1 MFATIGRIASR
12 RPWYVVGA
20 WIVSPRSS
28 SPPHSPAASLLDR
41 PERRAAPRRG
51 SLLDSCEPSG
61 VVSGVSTDILPAWEV
76 AGYREFTCEPSPWAQ
91 GAALRALAALHG
103 SQAPT

>member
-1 MFATIGRIASR
+1 
-12 RPWYVVGA
+12 
-20 WIVSPRSS
+20 
-28 SPPHSPAASLLDR
+28 
-41 PERRAAPRRG
+41 
-51 SLLDSCEPSG
+51 

-76 AGYREFTCEPSPWAQ
+76 AAYREFTCEPSPWAQ